1 MLAAVICAFVVIR
14 ATVVMLNLVEW
25 KNPDVEDPTRE
36 ARSKIISGTEYKELH
51 KEAREKPEKV
61 APAE

>member
-25 KNPDVEDPTRE
+25 KNPDVEPETRE
-36 ARSKIISGTEYKELH
+36 ARSKIMSGSEYKEVY
-51 KEAREKPEKV
+51 KEARKEKV